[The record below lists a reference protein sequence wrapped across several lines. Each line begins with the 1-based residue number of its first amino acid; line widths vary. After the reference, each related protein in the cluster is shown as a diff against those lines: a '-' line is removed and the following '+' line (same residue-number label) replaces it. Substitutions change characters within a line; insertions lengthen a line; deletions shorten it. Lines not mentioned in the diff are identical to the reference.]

1 MSLMALI
8 RGRKKKG
15 ETSAGTAKKRL
26 MDLCIYHTGLDGDDA
41 EQLIARI
48 REAVLKILSEHFN
61 AEIGMDN
68 VSTNLKKENDI
79 SYIDLQVNLPDK
91 ELQMN
96 MKEPLRK

>member
-1 MSLMALI
+1 MSLMDLI

-68 VSTNLKKENDI
+68 VSTNLKKEKLADSMFHFNSKDFPTAEV
-79 SYIDLQVNLPDK
+79 IDL
-91 ELQMN
+91 
-96 MKEPLRK
+96 R